1 MAKTKRVQ
9 VLMESREFDALERLA
24 RKRGSSVADLI
35 RAAVRQNYMDDAE
48 RTSRAQAAEEF
59 LALPD
64 VSLPEWEV
72 LRDEIEARHGHGLP

>member
-1 MAKTKRVQ
+1 
-9 VLMESREFDALERLA
+9 MESQEFDALERLA

-35 RAAVRQNYMDDAE
+35 RAAVRRSYMDDAE
-48 RTSRAQAAEEF
+48 RTSRVRAAEDF

-64 VSLPEWEV
+64 VSLPEWDV